1 MKSTIQLFMFL
12 AVIGLTI
19 TSCGKETVVEKV
31 CTDLAET
38 LVGIWESDQLGSG
51 TFEFK
56 ADGTLVDDNFL
67 LLSIAPNPAPLI
79 AKKWTATDNTML
91 SLSAFI
97 AITSGISSLN
107 EKLEVDSF
115 DCDEIT
121 INQSGELIKFRRT

>member
-1 MKSTIQLFMFL
+1 MKNTIQLFLFL
-12 AVIGLTI
+12 TLLGLTI
-19 TSCGKETVVEKV
+19 TSCSKEEATVV
-31 CTDLAET
+31 CTDLSET

-67 LLSIAPNPAPLI
+67 LLSIAPNPTPLI
-79 AKKWTATDNTML
+79 GKKWTATDNAML

-97 AITSGISSLN
+97 AITNGISSLN

-115 DCDEIT
+115 ECDEIT
-121 INQSGELIKFRRT
+121 INQSGVLIKFRRK

>member
-1 MKSTIQLFMFL
+1 MKNTIQLFLFL
-12 AVIGLTI
+12 TLLGLTI
-19 TSCGKETVVEKV
+19 TSCSKEEATVV
-31 CTDLAET
+31 CTDLSET

-67 LLSIAPNPAPLI
+67 LLSIAPNPTPLI
-79 AKKWTATDNTML
+79 GKKWTADNTML

-97 AITSGISSLN
+97 AITNGISSLN

-115 DCDEIT
+115 ECDVIT
-121 INQSGELIKFRRT
+121 INRAGELVRFNRQ